1 MSNILSANVEKKDD
15 ERIRKSGKKRV
26 NGAKTQRLVSK
37 RRKRVL
43 KKSKT
48 ISQLVREKLRRK
60 VNRFKRMHAIQLEG
74 AKEVG
79 ETVASFIPG
88 VGALLALESV
98 SDGLY
103 KIRNNKDS

>member
-1 MSNILSANVEKKDD
+1 
-15 ERIRKSGKKRV
+15 
-26 NGAKTQRLVSK
+26 
-37 RRKRVL
+37 
-43 KKSKT
+43 
-48 ISQLVREKLRRK
+48 
-60 VNRFKRMHAIQLEG
+60 MHAIQLEG